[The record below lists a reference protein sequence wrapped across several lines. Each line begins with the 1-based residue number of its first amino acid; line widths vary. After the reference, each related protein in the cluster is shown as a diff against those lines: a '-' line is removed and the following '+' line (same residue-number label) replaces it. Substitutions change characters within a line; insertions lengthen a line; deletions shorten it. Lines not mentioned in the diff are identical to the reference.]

1 MTKGRGGHGH
11 GGHGGGGHNRKKEAR
26 RNRAERKAAAPA
38 GQPSPAIAR
47 PGSSAAVVPA
57 QTAGLAATRGAVSS
71 AYRAWASDYGRR
83 QAQGVAAQFGGPDGE
98 TLTPDM
104 FVLAPLTSRTVT
116 TSDGTVISTQM
127 GLPIAPTR
135 SGSVALTPDRLAVT
149 VLRIPEPDRGGA
161 LAMLGLGQAPEL
173 PQPEALFGVQL
184 PAESMRGVRSADALA
199 WYLARAVEAG
209 DVEAEP
215 GVIEQAAA
223 EALALLR
230 PGTVSRGTRPLDPAL
245 LESYQYGADT
255 DEEAVPP
262 DITAAPARGGLAGL
276 PNGAFL
282 TDNGA
287 PLTPLLA
294 DLRDYVAGLWPY
306 GYFDLEALTAPAAG
320 IPTVGERDPAAK
332 ARIAAGDVNDA
343 IGPARTF
350 MLARLAELTRRLDE
364 VLDGSAEAEEAELA
378 AEGRPPAWIAQET
391 ARYREARQRLRST
404 RVAQELLP
412 LLGPILFELEIPP
425 ADYVPETGDPGA
437 DPDIIDNP

>member
-1 MTKGRGGHGH
+1 MAKGRGGHGGH

-26 RNRAERKAAAPA
+26 RNRAERKAATA
-38 GQPSPAIAR
+38 GQAAPAIAR
-47 PGSSAAVVPA
+47 PDVSAAVVPA
-57 QTAGLAATRGAVSS
+57 QAAGLAATRGAVSS

-104 FVLAPLTSRTVT
+104 FVMAPLTSRTVT
-116 TSDGTVISTQM
+116 TLDGTVISTQM

-173 PQPEALFGVQL
+173 PQPEALFAAQL
-184 PAESMRGVRSADALA
+184 PAESMRGVRAADALA
-199 WYLARAVEAG
+199 WYLARAIEAG

-215 GVIEQAAA
+215 RVIGLAAA

-230 PGTVSRGTRPLDPAL
+230 PGSAPRGTRPLDPTL
-245 LESYQYGADT
+245 LDSYGYGADT

-262 DITAAPARGGLAGL
+262 DITAAPARGGLSGL
-276 PNGAFL
+276 PGGAFL

-306 GYFDLEALTAPAAG
+306 GYFGLEALTAPAAG

-332 ARIAAGDVNDA
+332 ARIAAGDVNDVG
-343 IGPARTF
+343 GPARGF
-350 MLARLAELTRRLDE
+350 LLARLAELTRRLDE
-364 VLDGSAEAEEAELA
+364 VLGGSAEAEEAELA
-378 AEGRPPAWIAQET
+378 AEGCPPAWIAQET

-404 RVAQELLP
+404 RVAQEMLP
-412 LLGPILFELEIPP
+412 LLDPILFELETPP
-425 ADYVPETGDPGA
+425 ADYVPETGDPDA
-437 DPDIIDNP
+437 DPDIIENP

>member
-1 MTKGRGGHGH
+1 MAKGRGGHGH

-26 RNRAERKAAAPA
+26 RNRAERKAAAPT
-38 GQPSPAIAR
+38 GQTAPAIAQPR
-47 PGSSAAVVPA
+47 ASAAVVPA

-104 FVLAPLTSRTVT
+104 FVMAPLTSRTIT
-116 TSDGTVISTQM
+116 TPDGTVISTQM
-127 GLPIAPTR
+127 GLPIAPMR
-135 SGSVALTPDRLAVT
+135 SGSVALVPDRLAVT

-173 PQPEALFGVQL
+173 PQPEALFAVQL

-199 WYLARAVEAG
+199 WYLARAIEAG

-215 GVIEQAAA
+215 GVIGQAAA
-223 EALALLR
+223 ETLALLR

-262 DITAAPARGGLAGL
+262 DIAAAPARGGLSGL

-282 TDNGA
+282 SDNGA

-332 ARIAAGDVNDA
+332 ARIAAGDINDTT
-343 IGPARTF
+343 GPARAF
-350 MLARLAELTRRLDE
+350 LLARLAELTRRLDE
-364 VLDGSAEAEEAELA
+364 VLGGSAEAEEAELA